1 MKLFVLLL
9 LVAGIF
15 GQYHL
20 QDKWDSYSNNIYL
33 LISSSKFYFNY
44 RHTLNVLAI
53 YQYLKSVGITDD

>member
-1 MKLFVLLL
+1 MKLL
-9 LVAGIF
+9 LVLLSCMGAAVL
-15 GQYHL
+15 GQPNT
-20 QDKWDSYSNNIYL
+20 WNSYSNNVYL

>member
-1 MKLFVLLL
+1 MGAAVL
-9 LVAGIF
+9 
-15 GQYHL
+15 GQPNT
-20 QDKWDSYSNNIYL
+20 WNSYSNNVYL